1 MGSRPMSSCR
11 KWSAAAVNW
20 SWASPG
26 TASSVRVSCSGWAAF
41 SPRSSATSAFRRAP
55 LERADALAMLDEIK
69 GRKIL
74 NAVRGMEAADRG
86 QLADM
91 LVAVGQIGVEIDQV
105 REIDL
110 NPVILS
116 GSSPVVVDALII
128 LE

>member
-1 MGSRPMSSCR
+1 MFGLGGIFTEILRDVC
-11 KWSAAAVNW
+11 
-20 SWASPG
+20 
-26 TASSVRVSCSGWAAF
+26 
-41 SPRSSATSAFRRAP
+41 FRRAP
-55 LERADALAMLDEIK
+55 LEREDAMAMLDEIK

-74 NAVRGMEAADRG
+74 SAVRGMEAADRG
-86 QLADM
+86 QLAEM

-116 GSSPVVVDALII
+116 GSSPIVVDALII

>member
-1 MGSRPMSSCR
+1 
-11 KWSAAAVNW
+11 
-20 SWASPG
+20 
-26 TASSVRVSCSGWAAF
+26 
-41 SPRSSATSAFRRAP
+41 
-55 LERADALAMLDEIK
+55 MLDEIK

-91 LVAVGQIGVEIDQV
+91 LVAVGQIGVEIEQV